1 MPETTL
7 LSEAFAQGL
16 SPGLAG
22 QFGKGPGLETQ
33 LQALVA
39 GARAAWP
46 SLSVDVAGFI
56 RHVAARVAA
65 DSELGRLQAGDLWLA
80 FACLQQDPAA
90 LEAIDRLAASNVPAV
105 LGQLPPGLGADE
117 VLQRL
122 RVKLFVWAG
131 DQPPA
136 IMTYSGKGPL
146 VPWMRAAAIRL
157 VQDHLR
163 RGAGQREVA
172 ASDDALLD
180 TPAASGDLEVQLL
193 KARYSGEF
201 KAAFQEA
208 LAALSPRDLNIL
220 RMTYLDG
227 VSPDEIG
234 RVYQTHRTTVWRWLN
249 QCREELLSSTRKFL
263 AARVQVNEADLSS
276 LMEAV
281 HSQLDVSISRMLKK
295 D

>member
-1 MPETTL
+1 MSQPPQLTD
-7 LSEAFAQGL
+7 AFESAL
-16 SPGLAG
+16 APGLAG
-22 QFGKGPGLETQ
+22 RFGGPAELA
-33 LQALVA
+33 ALVA
-39 GARAAWP
+39 AARGAWP
-46 SLSVDVAGFI
+46 SLTVDPEGFV
-56 RHVAARVAA
+56 RHLAARLAA
-65 DSELGRLQAGDLWLA
+65 DSELARVQVSDLWLA
-80 FACLQQDPAA
+80 YACLQQDAAA
-90 LEAIDRLAASNVPAV
+90 LEAFDKLAAANVPPV
-105 LGQLPPGLGADE
+105 LGHLPAGLTADE

-122 RVKLFVWAG
+122 RVKLLVWSG

-136 IMTYSGKGPL
+136 ITTYSGKGPL
-146 VPWMRAAAIRL
+146 VGWMRAAAVRL

-180 TPAASGDLEVQLL
+180 TPAAGGDLDVQLL
-193 KARYSGEF
+193 KARYAPEF

-208 LAALSPRDLNIL
+208 LATLSPRDLNLL

-249 QCREELLSSTRKFL
+249 QCREELLSSTRKHL

-276 LMEAV
+276 LMQAV

-295 D
+295 P